1 MLWSTEIDG
10 APMTIELMEDYAV
23 LLFIAGLDTV
33 INGMGF
39 AVRHMALNPALQD
52 ELRVHPERIVDA
64 VEEMLRRYSFALPM
78 RRVAQETT
86 FAGWKMM
93 PGEWL
98 VLFYAGAD
106 LDPREFE
113 GPERYRLD
121 REDKVHLAFGAGI
134 HRCLGAHLARVELQ
148 VLYQQMLGRFPTWR
162 LDPDSPPKFHS
173 GNIIAIDSL
182 PIRWD

>member
-1 MLWSTEIDG
+1 
-10 APMTIELMEDYAV
+10 
-23 LLFIAGLDTV
+23 
-33 INGMGF
+33 
-39 AVRHMALNPALQD
+39 
-52 ELRVHPERIVDA
+52 
-64 VEEMLRRYSFALPM
+64 M
-78 RRVAQETT
+78 RRVAKETT

-93 PGEWL
+93 PNEWL

-106 LDPREFE
+106 LDPRQFQQ
-113 GPERYRLD
+113 PERYDLA

-148 VLYQQMLGRFPTWR
+148 VLYQQMLGRLPTWR
-162 LDPDSPPKFHS
+162 LDPDKPAKFHS